1 MARQRMTQSGHA
13 AFIFL
18 CKAPLT
24 RNPGY
29 NLLPGRK
36 RHRGKAM
43 NITRHFAAG
52 LISAL
57 IATPCFAQQQT
68 VKIGLLVPLTGPF
81 TPTGKQLTAGARLY
95 MQQNGDT
102 VAGKKIELI
111 VKDDTGNADMTKR
124 LAQEL
129 VVNDKVSFLAGFGLT
144 PGALATAPIA
154 TEAKIPEVVMM
165 AATSIITERSPYI
178 VRTSFSV
185 PQTTVP
191 LADWAAANG
200 IKTVVTV
207 VSDYA
212 PGIDVETAF
221 KRRFEAAGGKVIESL
236 RVPLS
241 SNDFAPALQR
251 VADAKPDALMGFV
264 PAGVGPIF
272 IRQFVER
279 GLNKSGIRFIAEG
292 SLTEDD
298 VVNQIGDAALGIIT
312 SQHYSAA
319 HNSPENKSFVAAFKK
334 ANGGMRPNLM
344 AMQSYDGMHLIY
356 EALKKTK
363 GSTDGDAVV
372 AAMKGMS
379 WISPRGPITIDPATR
394 EVIQNIYI
402 RKVERVNGEL
412 YNVEFSTIPDFKD
425 PSKVKN

>member
-1 MARQRMTQSGHA
+1 
-13 AFIFL
+13 
-18 CKAPLT
+18 
-24 RNPGY
+24 
-29 NLLPGRK
+29 
-36 RHRGKAM
+36 M
-43 NITRHFAAG
+43 NIARYCTAG
-52 LISAL
+52 LIAA
-57 IATPCFAQQQT
+57 IFCVATPVFAENT

-81 TPTGKQLTAGARLY
+81 TPTGKQLVAGARLY
-95 MQQNGDT
+95 MQQHGDI

-129 VVNDKVSFLAGFGLT
+129 VVNDKVSLLAGFGLT

-154 TEAKIPEVVMM
+154 TEAKMPEVVMM
-165 AATSIITERSPYI
+165 AATSVITERSPYI

-185 PQTTVP
+185 PQTTIP
-191 LADWAAANG
+191 LANWAVANG

-221 KRRFEAAGGKVIESL
+221 KQRFEAAGGKVIESL

-279 GLNKSGIRFIAEG
+279 GLDKSGIKFIAEG

-298 VVNQIGDAALGIIT
+298 IVNQIGDAAIGIIT
-312 SQHYSAA
+312 THHYSAA
-319 HNSPENKSFVAAFKK
+319 HDSPENKSFVAAFKK

-356 EALKKTK
+356 EALKKTQ
-363 GSTDGDAVV
+363 GSANGDDLL

-379 WISPRGPITIDPATR
+379 WVSPRGPITIDPETR
-394 EVIQNIYI
+394 EVIQDIYI

-412 YNVEFSTIPDFKD
+412 YNVEFATIANFKD
-425 PSKVKN
+425 PSKAK

>member
-1 MARQRMTQSGHA
+1 MTIAR
-13 AFIFL
+13 
-18 CKAPLT
+18 CV
-24 RNPGY
+24 
-29 NLLPGRK
+29 
-36 RHRGKAM
+36 
-43 NITRHFAAG
+43 AG
-52 LISAL
+52 LIAAAVT
-57 IATPCFAQQQT
+57 IATPCFAQNT
-68 VKIGLLVPLTGPF
+68 VKIGLLVPMTGPF
-81 TPTGKQLTAGARLY
+81 TSTGKQLVAGARLY
-95 MQQNGDT
+95 MQLKGDM
-102 VAGKKIELI
+102 VASKKIELI
-111 VKDDTGNADMTKR
+111 VKDDTGNADTTKR

-165 AATSIITERSPYI
+165 AATSVITERSPYI

-191 LADWAAANG
+191 LANWAAENG
-200 IKTVVTV
+200 IKKVVTV

-221 KRRFEAAGGKVIESL
+221 KQRFEAAGGKVIESL
-236 RVPLS
+236 RVPLAS
-241 SNDFAPALQR
+241 PDFAPALQR
-251 VADAKPDALMGFV
+251 VADAKPDALMAFV

-272 IRQFVER
+272 VRQFVER
-279 GLNKSGIRFIAEG
+279 GLNKSGIKFIAEG

-298 VVNQIGDAALGIIT
+298 IVNQIGDAALGVIT
-312 SQHYSAA
+312 THHYSAA
-319 HNSPENKSFVAAFKK
+319 HNSPENKTFVAEFKK

-344 AMQSYDGMHLIY
+344 AVQSYDGMHLIY

-363 GSTDGDAVV
+363 GSTDGDALV
-372 AAMKGMS
+372 AAMKGLS
-379 WISPRGPITIDPATR
+379 WVSPRGPMSIDPATR

-412 YNVEFSTIPDFKD
+412 YNVEFSTIPNFKD
-425 PSKVKN
+425 PSKAKN

>member
-1 MARQRMTQSGHA
+1 
-13 AFIFL
+13 
-18 CKAPLT
+18 
-24 RNPGY
+24 
-29 NLLPGRK
+29 
-36 RHRGKAM
+36 M
-43 NITRHFAAG
+43 NIARYCTAG
-52 LISAL
+52 LIAA
-57 IATPCFAQQQT
+57 IFCVATPVFAENT

-81 TPTGKQLTAGARLY
+81 TPTGKQLVAGARLY
-95 MQQNGDT
+95 MQQHGDI

-129 VVNDKVSFLAGFGLT
+129 VVNDKVSLLAGFGLT

-165 AATSIITERSPYI
+165 AATSIITQRSPYI

-185 PQTTVP
+185 PQTTIP
-191 LADWAAANG
+191 LANWAVENG

-221 KRRFEAAGGKVIESL
+221 KQRFEAAGGKVIESL

-279 GLNKSGIRFIAEG
+279 GLDKSGIKFIAEG

-298 VVNQIGDAALGIIT
+298 IVNQIGDAAIGIIT
-312 SQHYSAA
+312 THHYSAA
-319 HNSPENKSFVAAFKK
+319 HDSPENKSFVAAFKK

-356 EALKKTK
+356 EALKKTQ
-363 GSTDGDAVV
+363 GSANGDDLL

-379 WISPRGPITIDPATR
+379 WVSPRGPITIDPETR
-394 EVIQNIYI
+394 EVIQDIYI

-412 YNVEFSTIPDFKD
+412 YNVEFATIANFKD
-425 PSKVKN
+425 PSKAQ

>member
-1 MARQRMTQSGHA
+1 MTIAR
-13 AFIFL
+13 
-18 CKAPLT
+18 CV
-24 RNPGY
+24 
-29 NLLPGRK
+29 
-36 RHRGKAM
+36 
-43 NITRHFAAG
+43 AG
-52 LISAL
+52 LIAAAVT
-57 IATPCFAQQQT
+57 ITTPCFAQNT
-68 VKIGLLVPLTGPF
+68 VKIGLLVPMTGPF
-81 TPTGKQLTAGARLY
+81 TSTGKQLVAGARLY
-95 MQQNGDT
+95 MQLKGDM

-165 AATSIITERSPYI
+165 AATSVITERSPYI

-191 LADWAAANG
+191 LANWAAENG
-200 IKTVVTV
+200 IKKVVTV

-221 KRRFEAAGGKVIESL
+221 KQRFEAAGGKVIESL
-236 RVPLS
+236 RVPLAS
-241 SNDFAPALQR
+241 PDFAPALQR

-272 IRQFVER
+272 VRQFVER
-279 GLNKSGIRFIAEG
+279 GLNKSGIKFIAEG

-298 VVNQIGDAALGIIT
+298 IVNQIGDAALGVIT
-312 SQHYSAA
+312 THHYSAA
-319 HNSPENKSFVAAFKK
+319 HNSPENKTFVADFKK

-344 AMQSYDGMHLIY
+344 AVQSYDGMHLIY
-356 EALKKTK
+356 EALKVTK
-363 GSTDGDAVV
+363 GSTDGDALV
-372 AAMKGMS
+372 AAMKGLS
-379 WISPRGPITIDPATR
+379 WISPRGPMSIDPATR

-412 YNVEFSTIPDFKD
+412 YNVEFATIPNFKD
-425 PSKVKN
+425 PSKAKN

>member
-1 MARQRMTQSGHA
+1 
-13 AFIFL
+13 
-18 CKAPLT
+18 
-24 RNPGY
+24 
-29 NLLPGRK
+29 
-36 RHRGKAM
+36 M
-43 NITRHFAAG
+43 NIARYCTAG
-52 LISAL
+52 LIAA
-57 IATPCFAQQQT
+57 IFCVATPVFAENT

-81 TPTGKQLTAGARLY
+81 TPTGKQLVAGARLY
-95 MQQNGDT
+95 MQQHGDI

-129 VVNDKVSFLAGFGLT
+129 VVNDKVSLLAGFGLT

-165 AATSIITERSPYI
+165 AATSIITQRSPYI

-185 PQTTVP
+185 PQTTIP
-191 LADWAAANG
+191 LANWAVENG

-221 KRRFEAAGGKVIESL
+221 KQRFEAAGGKVIESL

-279 GLNKSGIRFIAEG
+279 GLDKSGIKFIAEG

-298 VVNQIGDAALGIIT
+298 IVNQIGDAAIGIIT
-312 SQHYSAA
+312 THHYSAA
-319 HNSPENKSFVAAFKK
+319 HDSPENKSFVAAFKK

-356 EALKKTK
+356 EALKKTQ
-363 GSTDGDAVV
+363 GSANGDDLL

-379 WISPRGPITIDPATR
+379 WVSPRGPITIDPETR
-394 EVIQNIYI
+394 EVIQDIYI

-412 YNVEFSTIPDFKD
+412 YNVEFATIANFKD
-425 PSKVKN
+425 PSKAK

>member
-1 MARQRMTQSGHA
+1 MKFS
-13 AFIFL
+13 
-18 CKAPLT
+18 
-24 RNPGY
+24 
-29 NLLPGRK
+29 
-36 RHRGKAM
+36 
-43 NITRHFAAG
+43 RHFAAAVMAG
-52 LISAL
+52 VIGA
-57 IATPCFAQQQT
+57 ATPGFAQDT

-81 TPTGKQLTAGARLY
+81 TSTGKQLVAGARLF
-95 MQQNGDT
+95 MQLKGDT

-111 VKDDTGNADMTKR
+111 VKDDAGNPETTKR

-129 VVNDKVSFLAGFGLT
+129 VVNDKVAFLAGFGLT

-154 TEAKIPEVVMM
+154 TEAKIPQIVMM
-165 AATSIITERSPYI
+165 AATSVITERSPYI

-191 LADWAAANG
+191 LATWAAENG
-200 IKTVVTV
+200 IKRVVTV

-221 KRRFEAAGGKVIESL
+221 KQRFEALGGTVIESL

-251 VADAKPDALMGFV
+251 VTDAKPDALLGFV

-272 IRQFVER
+272 VRQFVER
-279 GLNKSGIRFIAEG
+279 GLDKSGIKFIAEG
-292 SLTEDD
+292 SLTEDN
-298 VVNQIGDAALGIIT
+298 VVNEIGPAALGIIT
-312 SQHYSAA
+312 THHYSAS
-319 HNSPENKSFVAAFKK
+319 HNSPENKAFVAEFKK
-334 ANGGMRPNLM
+334 ATSGLRPNLM
-344 AMQSYDGMHLIY
+344 AVQAYDGMYLIY
-356 EALKKTK
+356 EALKKTN
-363 GSTDGDAVV
+363 GATDGDALI

-379 WISPRGPITIDPATR
+379 WISPRGPMSIDPATR

-402 RKVERVNGEL
+402 RKVERLDGQL
-412 YNVEFSTIPDFKD
+412 YNVEFATIPNFKD

>member
-1 MARQRMTQSGHA
+1 MTIA
-13 AFIFL
+13 
-18 CKAPLT
+18 
-24 RNPGY
+24 
-29 NLLPGRK
+29 
-36 RHRGKAM
+36 
-43 NITRHFAAG
+43 RHFIIGLFAAA
-52 LISAL
+52 IS
-57 IATPCFAQQQT
+57 IATPCFAQSV
-68 VKIGLLVPLTGPF
+68 VKIGLLVPMTGPF
-81 TPTGKQLTAGARLY
+81 TSTGKQLVAGARLY
-95 MQQNGDT
+95 MQLKGDT

-154 TEAKIPEVVMM
+154 TEAKIPLVVMM
-165 AATSIITERSPYI
+165 AATSVVTERSPYI

-191 LADWAAANG
+191 LANWAAENG
-200 IKTVVTV
+200 IKKVVTV

-221 KRRFEAAGGKVIESL
+221 KQRFEAAGGKVIESL
-236 RVPLS
+236 RVPLAS
-241 SNDFAPALQR
+241 PDFAPALQR
-251 VADAKPDALMGFV
+251 VADANPDALMGFV

-272 IRQFVER
+272 VRQFAER
-279 GLNKSGIRFIAEG
+279 GLNKSGIKFIAEG

-298 VVNQIGDAALGIIT
+298 IVNQIGDAALGVIT
-312 SQHYSAA
+312 THHYSAA
-319 HNSPENKSFVAAFKK
+319 HNSPENKTFVADFKK

-344 AMQSYDGMHLIY
+344 AVQSYDGMHLIY

-363 GSTDGDAVV
+363 GSTDGDALV
-372 AAMKGMS
+372 AAMKGLS
-379 WISPRGPITIDPATR
+379 WISPRGPMSIDPTTR

-412 YNVEFSTIPDFKD
+412 YNVEIATIPNFKD